1 MAASPRKKHA
11 VPIALGL
18 GMLGVIIA
26 AGLSPNTGAA
36 PAQTTCPYGVCPTA
50 SNGIA
55 SWEIAL
61 VVIILLAAA
70 LLAVLLLRRRNRGG
84 PPGEAPSGAMGPSI
98 AGGPGM
104 TPLEP
109 PIIAPYVETPEDIG
123 APPVAPPAPPVP
135 PPTDGEGDIDSL
147 LKELDTIS
155 GEILKRGAPTKTPP
169 VIPDSGGSPPP
180 S

>member
-1 MAASPRKKHA
+1 MAASPRKKHV

-18 GMLGVIIA
+18 AMLGIIVG

-36 PAQTTCPYGVCPTA
+36 PAQTTCPYGVCPTS

-55 SWEIAL
+55 PWEIAL
-61 VVIILLAAA
+61 VVILLLLAA
-70 LLAVLLLRRRNRGG
+70 LIAVLLLRRRTRSG
-84 PPGEAPSGAMGPSI
+84 PPGEETSGTLAPPG

-123 APPVAPPAPPVP
+123 TPPVAPPP
-135 PPTDGEGDIDSL
+135 PPIPPAAEGEGDIDSL
-147 LKELDTIS
+147 LKELDNIS
-155 GEILKRGAPTKTPP
+155 GEILKRGAPGKALPP
-169 VIPDSGGSPPP
+169 VDETGGSPPP

>member
-1 MAASPRKKHA
+1 MAASPGKKHA

-18 GMLGVIIA
+18 GMLGILIA

-36 PAQTTCPYGVCPTA
+36 PAQTTCPYGVCPTS

-55 SWEIAL
+55 PWEIAL
-61 VVIILLAAA
+61 VVILLLLAA
-70 LLAVLLLRRRNRGG
+70 LIAVLILRRRNRGG
-84 PPGEAPSGAMGPSI
+84 PPGEEVAGGVPPAG

-109 PIIAPYVETPEDIG
+109 PIIAPYVELPEDIG
-123 APPVAPPAPPVP
+123 TPPVAPPPPPVAP
-135 PPTDGEGDIDSL
+135 VPEGEGDIDSL
-147 LKELDTIS
+147 LKELDNIS
-155 GEILKRGAPTKTPP
+155 GEILKRGAPGKALPP
-169 VIPDSGGSPPP
+169 VDEAGGSPPP